1 MFESNWAY
9 VTTMLQVNRG
19 VAPNLFVCV
28 VYIAPVG
35 SKHEIESLFQNLE
48 VDIVEVQTLGGI
60 VLLGG
65 DFNVRIVVLPN
76 TIDTSDLC
84 ELLQAPEL
92 TKTKQPSV
100 VTKWQNRDV
109 SVGDWGCELLDLC
122 YDTKLLILNGR
133 TPSDESREFTCLANG
148 ARNTINYIVGSPA
161 IWQVITHLE
170 VIINDTRCYTMGGRL
185 WPQAVAPMV
194 EHRFY
199 LCWTTTYS
207 CNKKIP
213 A

>member
-1 MFESNWAY
+1 
-9 VTTMLQVNRG
+9 MLQVNRG

-100 VTKWQNRDV
+100 VTK
-109 SVGDWGCELLDLC
+109 
-122 YDTKLLILNGR
+122 
-133 TPSDESREFTCLANG
+133 
-148 ARNTINYIVGSPA
+148 
-161 IWQVITHLE
+161 
-170 VIINDTRCYTMGGRL
+170 
-185 WPQAVAPMV
+185 
-194 EHRFY
+194 
-199 LCWTTTYS
+199 
-207 CNKKIP
+207 
-213 A
+213 